1 LIIGNPQVVCH
12 RIVSSD
18 YTPGIECDNTVAN
31 AGSGAIIR
39 VYRQLA
45 PALENPQSMKTM
57 KRKKI
62 SSSLEKIARSVRDS
76 DEFVGHIA
84 NIADRYRRE
93 YALETG
99 PRGKDVRRTLKAF
112 RKHATGLT
120 QWLGQAQV
128 RQSSLEYEALTKIG
142 AVMHSAPNQ
151 TLASSVTIIAWLDQ
165 AERSAA
171 LAEAQLGSK
180 KAQINAHRIAIE
192 ALRATFE
199 HHGLKWSTQVTKT
212 SASDAVKLLCAIAK
226 SAGDEMT
233 PDDARAAMSGPKPT
247 K

>member
-1 LIIGNPQVVCH
+1 
-12 RIVSSD
+12 
-18 YTPGIECDNTVAN
+18 
-31 AGSGAIIR
+31 
-39 VYRQLA
+39 
-45 PALENPQSMKTM
+45 MMMM

-62 SSSLEKIARSVRDS
+62 SSSLEKMARSIRDS
-76 DEFVGHIA
+76 DEFVGHVA
-84 NIADRYRRE
+84 SIADRYRRE

-99 PRGKDVRRTLKAF
+99 PRGKDVRRALKAF
-112 RKHATGLT
+112 RKHATGLA
-120 QWLGQAQV
+120 QWLEQAQG

-151 TLASSVTIIAWLDQ
+151 TLASSVTIVSWLDQ

-171 LAEAQLGSK
+171 IAEAQLGSK
-180 KAQINAHRIAIE
+180 KGEGTAHRIAIE

-199 HHGLKWSTQVTKT
+199 RHDLKWSTQVTKT

-233 PDDARAAMSGPKPT
+233 PEEARAAMSGSKPV

>member
-1 LIIGNPQVVCH
+1 MVCH
-12 RIVSSD
+12 GIVSPD
-18 YTPGIECDNTVAN
+18 YTPGIKCDNTVAN
-31 AGSGAIIR
+31 AGIEAFIR

-45 PALENPQSMKTM
+45 PAPRNPQTMTTM

-62 SSSLEKIARSVRDS
+62 SSSLEKMARSIRDS

-120 QWLGQAQV
+120 QWLEQAQA
-128 RQSSLEYEALTKIG
+128 RQTSLEYEALTKIG

-151 TLASSVTIIAWLDQ
+151 TLASSVTIIAWLAQ

-171 LAEAQLGSK
+171 IAEAQLGSK
-180 KAQINAHRIAIE
+180 KAEINAHRIAID

-199 HHGLKWSTQVTKT
+199 HHDLKWSTQVTKT

-233 PDDARAAMSGPKPT
+233 PQEARVAMGGAKPT